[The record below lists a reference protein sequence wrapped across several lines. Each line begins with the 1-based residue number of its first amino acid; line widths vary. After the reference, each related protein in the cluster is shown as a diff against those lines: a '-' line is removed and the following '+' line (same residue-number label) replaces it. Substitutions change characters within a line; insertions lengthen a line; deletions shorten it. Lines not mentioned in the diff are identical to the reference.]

1 MWYLI
6 NLMFTVCFQHFNRLK
21 NWVCNI
27 PENICH
33 LEKVTLTCNLCR
45 KKDLW
50 IGVLVWHIP
59 QAFQTWV
66 LKQPQRI
73 TQGDAYI
80 PHYRCY
86 FVAFL
91 KSVSNWI
98 ICMNNI
104 LETVPYFLKPISG
117 NGNICPIPPGACVW
131 HPSWP
136 NDSAERTCSHNCYV
150 EPSAF
155 TQLSVTGWLSRS
167 T

>member
-1 MWYLI
+1 
-6 NLMFTVCFQHFNRLK
+6 MFTVCFQHFNRLK
-21 NWVCNI
+21 NWVYNI

-136 NDSAERTCSHNCYV
+136 NDCWAYMQSQLLCRTLGLHTTLRNWL
-150 EPSAF
+150 
-155 TQLSVTGWLSRS
+155 TQQEHLKALSI
-167 T
+167 